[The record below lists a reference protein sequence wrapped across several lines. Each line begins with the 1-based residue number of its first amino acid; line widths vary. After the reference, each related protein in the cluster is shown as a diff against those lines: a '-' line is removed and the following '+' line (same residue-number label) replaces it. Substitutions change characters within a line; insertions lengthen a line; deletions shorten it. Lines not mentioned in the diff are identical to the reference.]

1 MLLDFPGG
9 PVVMTLCFHYR
20 GHGFNPWLGK
30 FVMARGTNKQ
40 TKNKELKTQKTMLL
54 VSSVQQSDS
63 VSYIYV
69 YVYTYTYTFFSE
81 SSLGREIKLGVLD

>member
-1 MLLDFPGG
+1 MPWWDCGRDFLNLIFNCVSCYVYLPAHFWLKICFTEVELIYN
-9 PVVMTLCFHYR
+9 VV
-20 GHGFNPWLGK
+20 
-30 FVMARGTNKQ
+30 
-40 TKNKELKTQKTMLL
+40 L